1 MAKKITYNQLKNM
14 SATEISSL
22 DTKSGKAQ
30 EMLQQ
35 FREKFRYREK
45 AFQRAGK
52 NVYSPAMEKM
62 EAYYQRNGVQSPD
75 SMNVNRIRSELFH
88 IQEFFNSET
97 ADVKGARK
105 VMREQD
111 ARIFGTNARGT
122 PNYRMTIEERTKFW
136 ETYNEFVNTF
146 KNYESIYGSDKIQQF
161 LGEMTLSGRKEK
173 GVFNKGELG
182 LMATMTKLQKKLRE
196 ENQGEDWRA
205 SRNVLTGRRSV

>member
-1 MAKKITYNQLKNM
+1 MAKKITYKELKTK
-14 SATEISSL
+14 SAVEISKL
-22 DTKSGKAQ
+22 NKKQAA
-30 EMLQQ
+30 EMLKQ

-52 NVYSPAMEKM
+52 NVYSPALEKM
-62 EAYYQRNGVQSPD
+62 DEYYQRNGVQSPE
-75 SMNVNRIRSELFH
+75 SMNVNKIRSELFH
-88 IQEFFNSET
+88 IQEFFNSDT

-111 ARIFGTNARGT
+111 ARIFGVNDRGT

-161 LGEMTLSGRKEK
+161 LGEMTVTGRKEK
-173 GVFNKGELG
+173 GVFKKGALG
-182 LMATMTKLQKKLRE
+182 LMGTMSKLQKKLRE

-205 SRNVLTGRRSV
+205 SRNVLTGRWPV

>member
-1 MAKKITYNQLKNM
+1 M

-22 DTKSGKAQ
+22 DVKSGKAQ
-30 EMLQQ
+30 EMLRQ

-52 NVYSPAMEKM
+52 NVYSPALEKM
-62 EAYYQRNGVQSPD
+62 EEYYQRNGVQSPE
-75 SMNVNRIRSELFH
+75 SMKVNTIRSELFH

-111 ARIFGTNARGT
+111 ARIFGVNARGT

-146 KNYESIYGSDKIQQF
+146 KNYESIYGSDRIQQF
-161 LGEMTLSGRKEK
+161 LGEMTISGRKEK
-173 GVFNKGELG
+173 GVFKKGAIG
-182 LMATMTKLQKKLRE
+182 LMATMNKLQKKLKE
-196 ENQGEDWRA
+196 DKQGEDWRA
-205 SRNVLTGRRSV
+205 SRNVLTGRWSV